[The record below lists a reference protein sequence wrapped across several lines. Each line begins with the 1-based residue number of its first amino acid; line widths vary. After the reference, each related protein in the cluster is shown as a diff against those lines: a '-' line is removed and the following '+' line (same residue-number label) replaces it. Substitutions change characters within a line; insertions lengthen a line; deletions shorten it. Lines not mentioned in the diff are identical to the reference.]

1 MIYIWMIMCTPFG
14 YKPNPYVYI
23 KCADLFVSCSLAE
36 GFSLVVAEALCLG
49 KEAIVSTK
57 TVEFSRAFR
66 VKFRVW
72 GFGRQ

>member
-1 MIYIWMIMCTPFG
+1 M
-14 YKPNPYVYI
+14 
-23 KCADLFVSCSLAE
+23 SCSLAE

-49 KEAIVSTK
+49 KAIVSTK
-57 TVEFSRAFR
+57 TVGPVELFR